1 MMWGWGTNGGAL
13 GVGSWIGMGLMML
26 FMALIVVGGLLLLVW
41 LVRAAA
47 PPYGGYPQGPYQQ
60 PYTPQRDDALETAR
74 RRYAS
79 GEITK
84 EEFEEIKQTLGG

>member
-26 FMALIVVGGLLLLVW
+26 FMALIVVGGILLLVW

-47 PPYGGYPQGPYQQ
+47 PPYGGYPPYPYQQ
-60 PYTPQRDDALETAR
+60 PQRDDALETAR
-74 RRYAS
+74 RRFAN

-84 EEFEEIKQTLGG
+84 DEFEEIKRTLAG